1 MPRYVVSRVMEAL
14 NDRAKALKGSKVLVL
29 GAAYKPDID
38 DVRESPALDVIGLLR
53 KKGAVV
59 QYHDPYIPHIHHE
72 TDGWQMDSVE
82 DVMKAVK
89 DADAVVIITDHKVY
103 DYKAIVESS
112 AFVFDSRN
120 ATREFAKGTEN
131 VVRL

>member
-1 MPRYVVSRVMEAL
+1 MEAL
-14 NDRAKALKGSKVLVL
+14 NERGQALKGSKVLVL

-53 KKGAVV
+53 KKGASVE
-59 QYHDPYIPHIHHE
+59 YHDPYIAHIHHE
-72 TDGWQMDSVE
+72 TDGWQMDSVK
-82 DVMKAVK
+82 DVMQAVK
-89 DADAVVIITDHKVY
+89 AADVVVIITNHKVY
-103 DYKAIVESS
+103 DYKAIVEAS

-120 ATREFAKGTEN
+120 ATRSIAKDTDK